1 MIGGFAASG
10 PVLHFLARRK
20 VENQFRF
27 PKIDRGLRV
36 PGYYIVG
43 ISVPNPPF
51 LNPTVPRETLYR
63 SSCIKSSLS
72 PEFLSV
78 YTENRT
84 TTHSQAKYA

>member
-1 MIGGFAASG
+1 MSLFGHILMSKKGYLCLILEGVVFQTWHHS
-10 PVLHFLARRK
+10 L
-20 VENQFRF
+20 
-27 PKIDRGLRV
+27 

-43 ISVPNPPF
+43 ISVPNSSF
-51 LNPTVPRETLYR
+51 LNPTVPRETLCR
-63 SSCIKSSLS
+63 SSCIESSLS